1 MFESI
6 LTWVVENVENINKKP
21 GKKKKEE
28 RKTLAKGVEVRILEE
43 NESKLVIISTGLCV
57 DQHLKSCCEE

>member
-1 MFESI
+1 MLRI
-6 LTWVVENVENINKKP
+6 LTRNLE
-21 GKKKKEE
+21 KKKEE